1 LIEALS
7 EPNKAEIVERR
18 GLEALVLTGE
28 GAFQGGL
35 RFAEFARR
43 KLACA
48 GIVELSRVG
57 GRRLLG
63 SGGGGG
69 GREGRQGEKERER
82 RGPKSKV

>member
-1 LIEALS
+1 LLEALS
-7 EPNKAEIVERR
+7 EPNEAEIVERG

-35 RFAEFARR
+35 GFAEFARA

-48 GIVELSRVG
+48 GIVELTRGG